1 MSSAKLAQENLELL
15 PAFIQKW
22 EQTVYQSVYGKTL
35 NYIKYLLS
43 MSLIHICGGQTVR
56 ISIIPINSNMSLL
69 YVYLYMF
76 YSFQCTINAIVF
88 LYVPCIL

>member
-1 MSSAKLAQENLELL
+1 MVN
-15 PAFIQKW
+15 
-22 EQTVYQSVYGKTL
+22 
-35 NYIKYLLS
+35 
-43 MSLIHICGGQTVR
+43 GGDEVR